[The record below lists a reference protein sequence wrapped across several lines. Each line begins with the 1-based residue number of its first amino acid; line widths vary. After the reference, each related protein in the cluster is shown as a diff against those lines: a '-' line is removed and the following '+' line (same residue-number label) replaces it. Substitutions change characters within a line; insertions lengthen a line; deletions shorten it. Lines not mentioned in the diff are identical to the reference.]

1 MDIFSNL
8 IPSVSSVSALIACPL
23 CGGLG
28 EFVFDCETSGVSVHC
43 INCGMSIPGIHANS
57 IEAATIWNRRHG
69 SAKALAALG
78 GAATRGLST
87 PRKRAASRRNL
98 KKARARKKLKR
109 IRAGIEIAYTRLK
122 QARKVE
128 QADVEAAA
136 ARSRARLMD
145 LESLIQA

>member
-1 MDIFSNL
+1 MSKLSNL
-8 IPSVSSVSALIACPL
+8 IPDASSVSVLIACPL
-23 CGGLG
+23 CGGAS
-28 EFVFDCETSGVSVHC
+28 EFVCDSDLSGVGIRC
-43 INCGMSIPGIHANS
+43 INCGMSIPPNHANS
-57 IEAATIWNRRHG
+57 IEAAATWNRRQG

-109 IRAGIEIAYTRLK
+109 IQAGIEIAYTRLK
-122 QARKVE
+122 QARRAE

-136 ARSRARLMD
+136 ARSYARLMD

>member
-1 MDIFSNL
+1 
-8 IPSVSSVSALIACPL
+8 
-23 CGGLG
+23 
-28 EFVFDCETSGVSVHC
+28 
-43 INCGMSIPGIHANS
+43 MSIPVTHANS
-57 IEAATIWNRRHG
+57 IEAATAWNRRHG

-122 QARKVE
+122 QARRAE
-128 QADVEAAA
+128 QARIEAAA
-136 ARSRARLMD
+136 ARSLARLMD
-145 LESLIQA
+145 QEPLIQA